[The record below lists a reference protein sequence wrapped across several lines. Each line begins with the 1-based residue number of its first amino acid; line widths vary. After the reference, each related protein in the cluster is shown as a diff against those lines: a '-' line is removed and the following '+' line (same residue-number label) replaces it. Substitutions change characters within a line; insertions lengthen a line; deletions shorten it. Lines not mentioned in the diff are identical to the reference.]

1 MRRRGTVSRKPAK
14 SQHGGTTK
22 PKRNNAPTAARRPI
36 SPIANLQEQLKR
48 QDRELEEA
56 REERAAIA
64 EVLRVI
70 SSSSGELK
78 PVFEAMLANAV
89 RLCEAKF
96 GDLYLYEGGR
106 LRMVAGHN
114 VPPEYADHADAVRSI
129 RRPVVPLLRRS
140 EPSGRHSSPTSRQ
153 ADLMRS
159 AIGRPLTLSSL
170 VAFGL
175 PSLCRCSK
183 TTR

>member
-1 MRRRGTVSRKPAK
+1 
-14 SQHGGTTK
+14 
-22 PKRNNAPTAARRPI
+22 
-36 SPIANLQEQLKR
+36 
-48 QDRELEEA
+48 
-56 REERAAIA
+56 
-64 EVLRVI
+64 
-70 SSSSGELK
+70 
-78 PVFEAMLANAV
+78 VFEAMLANAV

-175 PSLCRCSK
+175 PSLCRCSR